1 MMDERNLTQDGFEMV
16 FTANH
21 LSHFLLTNLLL
32 YELEKTNGRIVNLS
46 SSLYKLSSSFNFED
60 VMSVKSYS
68 LFGTYSQSKL
78 ANILFTVEMQR
89 RLTDKGSKVTCNAVH
104 PGIVRTEVTKNMN
117 SIMQFL
123 NSLVLPIMLLFQ
135 KSAPQGAYCSVFVA
149 VDPSLEGVGGKYYV
163 DSVAYPLRQAAL
175 DPVAGQKLWDLSQ
188 TLTGLK

>member
-1 MMDERNLTQDGFEMV
+1 MDERNLTQDGFEMV

-32 YELEKTNGRIVNLS
+32 SELEKTNGRIINLT
-46 SSLYKLSSSFNFED
+46 SSLYKITPAFNFDD
-60 VMSVKSYS
+60 VMSVESYS

-89 RLTDKGSKVTCNAVH
+89 RLNKAGSKVTCNAVH

-117 SIMQFL
+117 WIMQTL
-123 NSLVLPIMLLFQ
+123 NLLSLPILIAFQ
-135 KSAPQGAYCSVFVA
+135 KTPAQGAYCSVYTA
-149 VDPSLEGVGGKYYV
+149 IDPSLEGVGGKYFV
-163 DSVAYPLRQAAL
+163 DSIPYPLRPSAL
-175 DPVAGQKLWDLSQ
+175 DPVAGQKLWELSQ